1 MYQPW
6 NNLTSA
12 EKPEA
17 PKSWEYPSFPLKYL
31 WGARGTRLRGVRTQG
46 RLGFPLFEVC
56 DPGCVSRGNQDERRC
71 WGFKEGWFCL
81 AATQYSKA
89 AAGTFHENK
98 AKTTTTTKRDWSGG
112 QRNCC
117 CCPLILEIRSWLRS
131 EDLRLG
137 WDQLLKQIVSF
148 SKCTTQ
154 KWTLVLF
161 VFLSFL
167 FFSFLLIVTD
177 CYLPFSLLISTE
189 HGANINIYFRQ
200 CFSVSCMLD
209 RSSWCDLY
217 AVIVRFK
224 LFLSVR
230 CLGWW
235 ISIFKKIP
243 RCWQP
248 QLTREDCAEGFG
260 LACL

>member
-1 MYQPW
+1 MILPCCYSVLERGSW
-6 NNLTSA
+6 NFSWKQGKNNNNNKKGLEWGA
-12 EKPEA
+12 EKLLLLPFDLRN
-17 PKSWEYPSFPLKYL
+17 KVVVTK
-31 WGARGTRLRGVRTQG
+31 WGLAVRLRSAIEANCFFFKVHH
-46 RLGFPLFEVC
+46 PEV
-56 DPGCVSRGNQDERRC
+56 DTSSVCVS
-71 WGFKEGWFCL
+71 
-81 AATQYSKA
+81 
-89 AAGTFHENK
+89 
-98 AKTTTTTKRDWSGG
+98 
-112 QRNCC
+112 
-117 CCPLILEIRSWLRS
+117 
-131 EDLRLG
+131 
-137 WDQLLKQIVSF
+137 
-148 SKCTTQ
+148 
-154 KWTLVLF
+154 
-161 VFLSFL
+161 FLSFL
-167 FFSFLLIVTD
+167 SFLLIVTG

-189 HGANINIYFRQ
+189 HSANINIYFRQ

-217 AVIVRFK
+217 AVIVRCK

>member
-1 MYQPW
+1 MILPCCYSVLERGSW
-6 NNLTSA
+6 NFSWKQGKNNNNNKKGLESGA
-12 EKPEA
+12 EKLLLLPFDLRN
-17 PKSWEYPSFPLKYL
+17 KVVVTK
-31 WGARGTRLRGVRTQG
+31 WGLAVRLRSAIEANCFFFKVHH
-46 RLGFPLFEVC
+46 PEV
-56 DPGCVSRGNQDERRC
+56 DTSSVCVS
-71 WGFKEGWFCL
+71 
-81 AATQYSKA
+81 
-89 AAGTFHENK
+89 
-98 AKTTTTTKRDWSGG
+98 
-112 QRNCC
+112 
-117 CCPLILEIRSWLRS
+117 
-131 EDLRLG
+131 
-137 WDQLLKQIVSF
+137 
-148 SKCTTQ
+148 
-154 KWTLVLF
+154 
-161 VFLSFL
+161 FLSFL
-167 FFSFLLIVTD
+167 SFLLIVTG

-189 HGANINIYFRQ
+189 HSANINIYFRQ

-217 AVIVRFK
+217 AVIVRCK